1 LEIPRD
7 LLVGL
12 VVDRI
17 PLALW
22 AGSAV
27 DRIRRDRSVVWA
39 VDRIRRDPLAGSGSD
54 AATALGCCA
63 SRSIGATSGIR
74 AGD

>member
-1 LEIPRD
+1 MGIRQG
-7 LLVGL
+7 LLAAWVAG
-12 VVDRI
+12 RI
-17 PLALW
+17 PLALS
-22 AGSAV
+22 AGLAV